1 MEDKNPIQV
10 AGRLF
15 QTVET
20 LAQTGPG
27 SLAELSQKLGLHK
40 STMHRVL
47 SSLIYMDYVK
57 QDQDTGKY
65 SLTYKLLQVSNQAMD
80 HVDILKVVRSKMETL
95 SQISGETVHFVE
107 RVGTEAV
114 YIDKVEARQNA
125 VRMVSRVGSRIPLYC
140 SAVGKAML
148 ASLSAEKAREIWKRS
163 DVRLLTEYTIT
174 DWEEFKKELEKIR
187 NAGYALDNE
196 ENELGV
202 RCIAASISS
211 GSEKARYAF
220 SISAPVNRM
229 TDKRMRE
236 LSVYVLRTQEELEPL
251 VKML

>member
-148 ASLSAEKAREIWKRS
+148 ASLSAEKAER
-163 DVRLLTEYTIT
+163 
-174 DWEEFKKELEKIR
+174 
-187 NAGYALDNE
+187 
-196 ENELGV
+196 
-202 RCIAASISS
+202 S
-211 GSEKARYAF
+211 GSARMYA
-220 SISAPVNRM
+220 R
-229 TDKRMRE
+229 
-236 LSVYVLRTQEELEPL
+236 
-251 VKML
+251 